1 VGSEERANDAHRD
14 ASGDAADDAEV
25 AKLFVEREAV
35 ARLAFDGGRT
45 GRQSRS
51 QASLDQALERL
62 VIR

>member
-1 VGSEERANDAHRD
+1 VGSEECANDAHGD

-35 ARLAFDGGRT
+35 ARLALDGGGAR
-45 GRQSRS
+45 RQSRP
-51 QASLDQALERL
+51 QAILDQALERL